1 MEKQQNELSNIEG
14 PIGGAQDATQTDV
27 QQLFSSEMIH
37 TATDYDSHKVNN
49 LLIPT
54 GEHEAV
60 GDAATFRDE
69 NISLNGQMRG
79 LDEESNQVSQS
90 DALGYGTFQPD
101 QIRNAT
107 QVK

>member
-1 MEKQQNELSNIEG
+1 M
-14 PIGGAQDATQTDV
+14 

-37 TATDYDSHKVNN
+37 SATDYDSHKVNN

-107 QVK
+107 QAK